1 MKIRSSLYHSTR
13 GNALPETAMVMAF
26 ISMVLLGAVRLAI
39 VGYTQAQADGATF
52 VAAHALARDSSATN
66 TTVNAIVKGI
76 FPSVSTTGSPSL
88 SMNTANGQTYAD
100 YEPTLN
106 LSLVPGVTASIKIR
120 SHAVE
125 AQLPAAQITSGSTNI
140 SVPLVTL
147 QNYVNGTIPGVNG
160 TTASYQ
166 FYVAQYVD
174 ASGNGKNGRF
184 GEWYCHYTAY
194 SNLVSD
200 LPSVYPGSSYT
211 MSGALTNDE
220 KTIYKWDSTTPGA
233 ASSC

>member
-1 MKIRSSLYHSTR
+1 
-13 GNALPETAMVMAF
+13 MVMTF
-26 ISMVLLGAVRLAI
+26 ISMVLLGAVRLGI

-52 VAAHALARDSSATN
+52 IAAHALARDSSATN
-66 TTVNAIVKGI
+66 TAVDAIVKGI

-100 YEPTLN
+100 YEPILN

-125 AQLPAAQITSGSTNI
+125 AQLPAAQTTSGSTNVSI
-140 SVPLVTL
+140 PFVTL
-147 QNYVNGTIPGVNG
+147 GNYVNGTIPGVNG
-160 TTASYQ
+160 TTASYK
-166 FYVAQYVD
+166 FYVAQYVNVG
-174 ASGNGKNGRF
+174 GNGNGVKARF
-184 GEWYCHYTAY
+184 GEWYCHYSTY

-200 LPSVYPGSSYT
+200 LPSVYPGSSYS
-211 MSGALTNDE
+211 MSGALQKDE
-220 KTIYKWDSTTPGA
+220 QTIYTWDSTTPGA